1 MASPMPRIPPVTSA
15 TCPFMSAM
23 VFHLALH
30 VVPWGVTQ
38 GRIAPAA
45 QRGRLY
51 ARARPGVGPF
61 GPVLPPG
68 PAVLGA
74 RGPPRLGV
82 GRSVLAR
89 LVPGLG
95 AGRVDDAGDVAAA
108 GEPVAELAAQQ
119 PGGLEGSVPG
129 HDVVVDRAPHVGVV
143 LHRGQRE

>member
-23 VFHLALH
+23 VLHLALH
-30 VVPWGVTQ
+30 VVPWGLTQ
-38 GRIAPAA
+38 GRIPPAA
-45 QRGRLY
+45 HRGRLD

-68 PAVLGA
+68 PGVLGA
-74 RGPPRLGV
+74 RGPPGLRVGGGV
-82 GRSVLAR
+82 VAG

-108 GEPVAELAAQQ
+108 GQHIADLAAEQT
-119 PGGLEGSVPG
+119 PRLVGPMPG
-129 HDVVVDRAPHVGVV
+129 HDVVV
-143 LHRGQRE
+143 